1 MLPVSVR
8 AEARRSFSLPPTHP
22 TLVQQ
27 SSSIT
32 MYQGNTPCHVSSYA
46 SLMSPYDKERVVFLG
61 SQVLGHL
68 PIYWENRKDPGLRE
82 HRGREISD
90 RSNMPHIAPNEGN
103 LLNRGLILHHSE
115 ESGLDDMTATAVL
128 FSSTTGDRR
137 KRRLKHR
144 TACAIASCVLILC
157 CPTQNIV
164 LGRLGMLHVGN
175 AS

>member
-1 MLPVSVR
+1 
-8 AEARRSFSLPPTHP
+8 
-22 TLVQQ
+22 
-27 SSSIT
+27 
-32 MYQGNTPCHVSSYA
+32 
-46 SLMSPYDKERVVFLG
+46 
-61 SQVLGHL
+61 
-68 PIYWENRKDPGLRE
+68 
-82 HRGREISD
+82 
-90 RSNMPHIAPNEGN
+90 MPHIASNEGN